1 MTEQQVRVGTGIFVR
16 CQDGYVLLKRRGS
29 HGEGEWSLPGG
40 HLEFGESV
48 ADCARREVLE
58 ELGVTLQ
65 GNVTP
70 IPFFSEDQFPEHGKH
85 YITLYLLAETDEQP
99 RIMEPHKASEMII
112 VRDPSLAPGPLF
124 CGTAGAWQVL
134 GSM

>member
-1 MTEQQVRVGTGIFVR
+1 MTGQQVRVGTGVFVR
-16 CQDGYVLLKRRGS
+16 CQDGYVLLKRLGS

-58 ELGVTLQ
+58 ELGVSLK
-65 GNVTP
+65 GNVAP
-70 IPFFSEDQFPEHGKH
+70 IPFFSEDQFPDHGKH
-85 YITLYLLAETDEQP
+85 YITLYLLAETDEKP

-112 VRDPSLAPGPLF
+112 VRDPSLVPGPLF
-124 CGTAGAWQVL
+124 CGTEGAWRIL